1 MGRGL
6 PPRVPFLS
14 KGLSR
19 MANRTL
25 HVSGKWA
32 CQSIWITCLL
42 LARSA
47 WAAPLGDELLH
58 CLQGVA
64 GVPSDTV
71 IIGGTLPGQN
81 PGAKA
86 WIVQA
91 TRNSR
96 LGFYVFPGGMNRDT
110 AYFVTL
116 PPKSQAVGE
125 GDRIRPAYFGFQLG
139 PEIASSRD
147 SRFSD
152 DATNLFTVRYP
163 ESVLSRGETY
173 AGLVDL
179 RDLPVFQLDTIDRG
193 KVVPWLLETLDSKA
207 RGEAAKAIQDGLLRY
222 SPILSGNQAD
232 DYADT
237 VLRRAKTELPAQ
249 RLALDACRKLVMGT
263 EGRQLIERVSAQ
275 IYRQELVLKQ
285 VEL

>member
-1 MGRGL
+1 
-6 PPRVPFLS
+6 
-14 KGLSR
+14 
-19 MANRTL
+19 MANRKFEI
-25 HVSGKWA
+25 SGKWA
-32 CQSIWITCLL
+32 RRSLWITSLL
-42 LARSA
+42 LGRLA

-64 GVPSDTV
+64 GVPSDTA
-71 IIGGTLPGQN
+71 IIGGTLPGQTS
-81 PGAKA
+81 GALA
-86 WIVQA
+86 WVVQA

-96 LGFYVFPGGMNRDT
+96 YGFYVFPGGMSRDT

-147 SRFSD
+147 SRLTNE
-152 DATNLFTVRYP
+152 AGNLFTVRYP
-163 ESVLSRGETY
+163 ESVLGRGETY
-173 AGLVDL
+173 AGLVDI

-207 RGEAAKAIQDGLLRY
+207 RGEAAKAIGDGLLRY
-222 SPILSGNQAD
+222 SPLLSGNQAD

-237 VLRRAKTELPAQ
+237 VLRRAKIELPAQ
-249 RLALDACRKLVMGT
+249 RLALEACRKLVIGT

-285 VEL
+285 AEL

>member
-1 MGRGL
+1 MSNRKLIFSGKQMIL
-6 PPRVPFLS
+6 SLWVASIFLS
-14 KGLSR
+14 L
-19 MANRTL
+19 T
-25 HVSGKWA
+25 
-32 CQSIWITCLL
+32 
-42 LARSA
+42 AR
-47 WAAPLGDELLH
+47 AAPLGDELLH

-64 GVPSDTV
+64 GVPSDTA
-71 IIGGTLPGQN
+71 IIEGTLPGQN
-81 PGAKA
+81 RGALA

-96 LGFYVFPGGMNRDT
+96 YGFYVFPGGMSRDT

-139 PEIASSRD
+139 PEIASARD
-147 SRFSD
+147 SRLPD
-152 DATNLFTVRYP
+152 EARNLFTVRYP
-163 ESVLSRGETY
+163 ESVLNRGETY
-173 AGLVDL
+173 AGLVDI

-207 RGEAAKAIQDGLLRY
+207 RGEAAKAIGDGLLRY
-222 SPILSGNQAD
+222 SPLLSGNQAD

-237 VLRRAKTELPAQ
+237 VLRRAKNELPTQ
-249 RLALDACRKLVMGT
+249 RLALEACRKLVIGT

-285 VEL
+285 VGF

>member
-1 MGRGL
+1 MSNWKNVFKGKQMRL
-6 PPRVPFLS
+6 SLCVASIFLS
-14 KGLSR
+14 R
-19 MANRTL
+19 
-25 HVSGKWA
+25 
-32 CQSIWITCLL
+32 
-42 LARSA
+42 LAL
-47 WAAPLGDELLH
+47 AAPLGDELLH
-58 CLQGVA
+58 CLRGVA
-64 GVPSDTV
+64 GVPSDTA
-71 IIGGTLPGQN
+71 IIGGTLPGQK
-81 PGAKA
+81 PGAHA

-96 LGFYVFPGGMNRDT
+96 YGFYVFPGGMSRDT

-139 PEIASSRD
+139 PEIAPSRD
-147 SRFSD
+147 SRLPD
-152 DATNLFTVRYP
+152 DATNLFTARYP
-163 ESVLSRGETY
+163 ESVLTRGEIY

-207 RGEAAKAIQDGLLRY
+207 RGEAAKAIQDGLLHY
-222 SPILSGNQAD
+222 SPILSGNRAD
-232 DYADT
+232 DYADN
-237 VLRRAKTELPAQ
+237 VLRRAKKELPEQ
-249 RLALDACRKLVMGT
+249 RLALEACRKLVIGT

>member
-1 MGRGL
+1 MWNRKIEFNGMRMRL
-6 PPRVPFLS
+6 SIFAASIFLS
-14 KGLSR
+14 
-19 MANRTL
+19 
-25 HVSGKWA
+25 H
-32 CQSIWITCLL
+32 
-42 LARSA
+42 LAL
-47 WAAPLGDELLH
+47 AAPLGDELLH

-64 GVPSDTV
+64 RVPSDTA
-71 IIGGTLPGQN
+71 IIGGTLPGQT
-81 PGAKA
+81 PGALA

-96 LGFYVFPGGMNRDT
+96 YGFYVFPGGMSRDT

-147 SRFSD
+147 SRLPD
-152 DATNLFTVRYP
+152 NATNLFTARYP
-163 ESVLSRGETY
+163 ESVLTRGEIY

-222 SPILSGNQAD
+222 SPILSGNRAD
-232 DYADT
+232 DYVEG
-237 VLRRAKTELPAQ
+237 VLRRAKTELPEQ
-249 RLALDACRKLVMGT
+249 RVALEACRKLVIGT

-285 VEL
+285 VEI